1 MLFWLFASADSICS
15 CKATPGCAKMASG
28 CCDTTLACA
37 KMASCETSA
46 LASDTALRSC
56 VSPPASLVRPCCK
69 NKAAGLLRGGGQIV
83 WLWLGRV
90 QTILSCMMFPCPY
103 PTRADCVWS
112 RPNCFHAD
120 SQRGLWLLVF
130 VSSEKPAKKM
140 LSESTDSGTKLTS
153 FLAAR
158 SPSSRLHSVAAH
170 SLTSR
175 TSSAE
180 MLCTARGSCPPLSA
194 FHLLPLH
201 RRRRLCH

>member
-1 MLFWLFASADSICS
+1 
-15 CKATPGCAKMASG
+15 MASG
-28 CCDTTLACA
+28 ICDTTPACA

-56 VSPPASLVRPCCK
+56 VPPPTTLCAVSLVRPCCPK
-69 NKAAGLLRGGGQIV
+69 EAAGLLRGGGQIV

-90 QTILSCMMFPCPY
+90 QTILSCMMLPCPY

-140 LSESTDSGTKLTS
+140 LSESTDSGTKITS
-153 FLAAR
+153 SLAAR
-158 SPSSRLHSVAAH
+158 SLSSLSHSVVAH